1 MGFNSGPTFDPKLN
15 SSHGLNKTPSMSQA
29 SHVMGDIQSSLA
41 IGSQQP
47 QVQAQSKTIAGDE
60 AVNNTQE
67 RAKVPLSQ

>member
-1 MGFNSGPTFDPKLN
+1 
-15 SSHGLNKTPSMSQA
+15 MSQA